1 MHGGLVKVN
10 PMEGI
15 ITIDASDASLLG
27 QTFQVYI
34 TCHVETNKL
43 VQDSYYDFIPTFEV
57 TVSSELYMPH
67 NRAPMIDEFLE
78 RIELSPAS

>member
-1 MHGGLVKVN
+1 MPKAEKGGKVINYDVKLEGTVHGGLVKVN

-57 TVSSELYMPH
+57 TVS
-67 NRAPMIDEFLE
+67 D
-78 RIELSPAS
+78 